1 MRVNVALVGLG
12 NVNRSL
18 LQILAAKAGR
28 IKQEFGLEF
37 CIRLVADSRGVAY
50 SKQDFGPNEL
60 LECKSRR
67 GSSSDLRGFLGHTSV
82 ESLLASADIDLVF
95 EASPVDLATG
105 GPGLRIARAALT
117 QGISVVLA
125 NKGPIVLAY
134 KELHEIAARSGAGLK
149 FSATVCGGLPVMNI
163 AKRDF
168 VAGSILRLRGVFNS
182 TTNFILDEMN
192 SGRAYEAALA
202 EAQERGIAE
211 TDPSLDINGW
221 DTANKLLIIARSLL
235 GVDIDLRDISVTGI
249 ADITASRISAERSRG
264 RVFKLVAHADGE
276 EFSVAPIALPTDDF
290 LAQCVGWEMAIEIH
304 TDIYGVSYHK
314 LWEREPIP
322 TAASMLRDA
331 IHIFAR

>member
-67 GSSSDLRGFLGHTSV
+67 GNSSDLRGFLGHTSV

-134 KELHEIAARSGAGLK
+134 KELHDIAARSGAGLK

-211 TDPSLDINGW
+211 TDPSLDIDGW

-264 RVFKLVAHADGE
+264 RVLKLVAHADGE
-276 EFSVAPIALPTDDF
+276 EFSVAPIAIPTDDF